1 MARSGQSISI
11 IFQPACFPRFCL
23 SMIFAC
29 SKTSFLF
36 FVFLCVLYNFLDGES
51 RGSRGLYFFCLVQF
65 DKKDRRC
72 SLSLSSS
79 KKFLTNFPL
88 NRKQRGELIPID
100 QRIFH
105 GCKCETFELCGEYT
119 IANAGDR
126 KLFRACYIVNF
137 LCQHYN
143 CG

>member
-11 IFQPACFPRFCL
+11 IFQPACFLRFCL

-36 FVFLCVLYNFLDGES
+36 FVFLCVLYNFLDRES

-65 DKKDRRC
+65 DKKDWTC
-72 SLSLSSS
+72 FLLLSSP
-79 KKFLTNFPL
+79 KKFLTNSL
-88 NRKQRGELIPID
+88 LIRKQRGKLIPVD